1 MSLRAGDLRER
12 IEVRRF
18 SGVPDEMG
26 GASGSEA
33 LVMMTW
39 ARVRVPSA
47 KDGVVAMKDAEL
59 RTHEILIRMPCVAW
73 LPRLGDV
80 VVWNGARLIVKATR
94 PTDRGDGLFLDCVTE
109 V

>member
-1 MSLRAGDLRER
+1 MSMRAGDLRER
-12 IEVRRF
+12 IEVLRF

-26 GASGSEA
+26 GTSGAEA

-47 KDGVVAMKDAEL
+47 KDDVVAMKDAEL

-80 VVWNGARLIVKATR
+80 VIWNTVRLIVKATR
-94 PTDRGDGLFLDCVTE
+94 PTDRGDGLLLDCVTE